1 MIPKEDP
8 GGDGTNIH
16 KMVFSLNRMA
26 TQTKENSNAD
36 CDKLEKEEPNI
47 ICDKLKRYM
56 IPVQRIVTDFRPQLP
71 FVTICLLDCCRLY
84 FCRNPYLKMIRT
96 RKPNSEMTRARKPNS
111 EMTRARDLFK
121 NSSEIGNGSFLIGFA
136 CAPGAL
142 ADDNEKAQNGLYTK
156 HLLKHI
162 VNPEMY
168 ISMILCVVRK
178 AVIEESN
185 GRQAPEFINGLAT
198 TKDIFLFEKVPV
210 VQGTPS
216 SPSMSLMFE

>member
-8 GGDGTNIH
+8 GGDGANIH
-16 KMVFSLNRMA
+16 KMVFSLNRMS
-26 TQTKENSNAD
+26 TRTKENSNAD
-36 CDKLEKEEPNI
+36 CDKLKKEEPNI

-56 IPVQRIVTDFRPQLP
+56 IPVQKIVADFRSQLP

-84 FCRNPYLKMIRT
+84 FCRNPNLVEITVRG
-96 RKPNSEMTRARKPNS
+96 P
-111 EMTRARDLFK
+111 FK
-121 NSSEIGNGSFLIGFA
+121 NFSEIGNGSFLIGFS
-136 CAPGAL
+136 CAPGAQ
-142 ADDNEKAQNGLYTK
+142 ANDNEKAQNGLYTK

-162 VNPEMY
+162 VNPEMH
-168 ISMILCVVRK
+168 ISMILCAVRK

-210 VQGTPS
+210 VQGTS
-216 SPSMSLMFE
+216 SRPGM